1 MKLNLSLLF
10 LFFSM
15 VTFGQKTMVSGILSD
30 KEMNGEALPFANVV
44 IKGTSMGAT
53 TDIEGKYAIEVP
65 AGEHTIVFSFLGYE
79 SKEVKFSIAQGE
91 NKKINETLGTG
102 SVTIEDVVIKATVSR
117 EKETALLLE
126 QKKATEIKQSIGA
139 QEMSRKGVSDVE
151 EGLTKVTGITKVD
164 GRGLFV
170 RGLEDR
176 YNNLL
181 INDLQAPSNSPF
193 KKIIPTDL
201 FPTDIVGVLSVYK
214 TFNPNISGDFAG
226 ATINIETSLPKN
238 NITKISTGFS
248 FTTQN
253 NGEEFLISE
262 DANSTRGFFGL
273 NGNKKQLHPAFG
285 QVPSSKSLTPNQYNE
300 YNKNSNW
307 NVDKSSSPI
316 NSSIGF
322 LHANKLNVGD
332 KKSLSYIIS
341 LNGDNSYQIRK
352 GVDRIFAF
360 GQGNYENDFFSS
372 SYDYKTSASALAS
385 VKFKT
390 ERYSIGLNSFYL
402 KSTSNKIEDQFG
414 VYNNAVNQPNRIIR
428 LNQLEDT
435 KYWNNQVTGTYDIT
449 SDKKHTLKGG
459 FSYTKTAFEQ
469 PDRKFLT
476 GFLNGQNITTSFG
489 GNSFI
494 RQNLDISGDRF
505 FSGLLEYNWIFKEKS
520 NGKQNKLSLGYNGF
534 SNEEVTSYRF
544 VFGRPITSLPE
555 FTTNIN
561 NIDSVINQN
570 VENGLVRFIEESI
583 EDYKSK
589 LYQNV
594 QSGYANLFLNFG
606 DKLEINGGVRTEYAL
621 REIKFRTVGST
632 FQSPYKKYDET
643 KVAILPSINAKYE
656 LNEKSNLRFASSKTI
671 TRPVS
676 AELIPIQY
684 VNGDNTITLGNYPLA
699 QTINNAPSGWKS
711 LKNSDNYNI
720 DLKYEFFPEQSELL
734 AVGIFSK
741 HIKNPIERVLV
752 ASGNSGGRVVSYNN
766 SQSANLYGIELES
779 AINLKRL
786 SPFLNKFTWG
796 FNTSLMKT
804 KVKVANLQ
812 GSGTENNVTRNL
824 QGAAEWVVNSDL
836 KYEFEFKE
844 ELKNTMTLV
853 FGVTGDRI
861 YTVGARGIDHEY
873 EKPFP
878 KLDFI
883 WSSKLSKNIEA
894 KISIDNILNPTFK
907 RTLGENNSV
916 AITETDLTLRSYKKG
931 TGFGLNLSYTF

>member
-1 MKLNLSLLF
+1 MKLKLSFLLLLLHF
-10 LFFSM
+10 VSFA
-15 VTFGQKTMVSGILSD
+15 QKTTVTGIISD
-30 KEMNGEALPFANVV
+30 KDLGNEPLPFANVN
-44 IKGTSMGAT
+44 IKGKSIGAT
-53 TDIEGKYAIEVP
+53 TDMQGKYTLEVP
-65 AGEHTIVFSFLGYE
+65 AGDHIIVFSFLGYE
-79 SKEVKFSIAQGE
+79 TKEVKFTIAQGE
-91 NKKINETLGTG
+91 TKEINESLGSG
-102 SVTIEDVVIKATVSR
+102 SVTMEDVVVKATVNR

-126 QKKATEIKQSIGA
+126 QKKAVEIKQSIGA

-151 EGLTKVTGITKVD
+151 EGLTKITGIAKVD

-201 FPTDIVGVLSVYK
+201 FPTDIVGVLNVYK

-226 ATINIETSLPKN
+226 ATINIETSLPKS
-238 NITKISTGFS
+238 NITKVSTGFS
-248 FTTQN
+248 YVTNN
-253 NGEEFLISE
+253 NGERFLLSE
-262 DANSTRGFFGL
+262 DANTTQGFFGL
-273 NGNKKQLHPAFG
+273 NGDGKQLHPAFG
-285 QVPSSKSLTPNQYNE
+285 EIPSARALTPSQYKQYNQD
-300 YNKNSNW
+300 SNW
-307 NVDKSSSPI
+307 NVDKSTSPI
-316 NSSIGF
+316 NSSISF
-322 LHANKLNVGD
+322 LHANKLNIGD
-332 KKSLSYIIS
+332 KKSISYIFS

-360 GQGNYENDFFSS
+360 GQGNYENDFFTT

-402 KSTSNKIEDQFG
+402 KSTSNKIEDQYG

-435 KYWNNQVTGTYDIT
+435 KYWNNQITGNYDIT
-449 SDKKHTLKGG
+449 KDKKHTIKGG
-459 FSYTKTAFEQ
+459 ISYTKTAFEQ
-469 PDRKFLT
+469 PDRKFIT
-476 GFLNGQNITTSFG
+476 GFLNGDNITTSFG
-489 GNSFI
+489 GNNFI

-505 FSGLLEYNWIFKEKS
+505 FSGLLEYNWIFKEKD
-520 NGKQNKLSLGYNGF
+520 NGKQNKISIGYNGF
-534 SNEEVTSYRF
+534 SNEEITSYRF
-544 VFGRPITSLPE
+544 IFGRPITSLPE
-555 FTTNIN
+555 FTTNIY
-561 NIDSVINQN
+561 NIDNVTNQN
-570 VENGLVRFIEESI
+570 VENGLVRFIEESN

-594 QSGYANLFLNFG
+594 QSGYANLYLNFG
-606 DKLEINGGVRTEYAL
+606 DKFEINGGVRTEYAL

-632 FQSPYKKYDET
+632 FESPYKKYDET
-643 KVAILPSINAKYE
+643 KIAILPSINAKYE
-656 LNEKSNLRFASSKTI
+656 LNERSNLRFASSKTI

-684 VNGDNTITLGNYPLA
+684 VNADNTITLGNYPLA
-699 QTINNAPSGWKS
+699 QTINSSPNQWRS
-711 LKNSDNYNI
+711 LKNSDNYNL
-720 DLKYEFFPEQSELL
+720 DLKFEFFPEQSEIL
-734 AVGIFSK
+734 AVGVFGK

-766 SQSANLYGIELES
+766 SDSANLYGIELES
-779 AINLKRL
+779 NINLKRL
-786 SPFLNKFTWG
+786 TPYLKAFSWG

-804 KVKVANLQ
+804 KVNVANLQ
-812 GSGTENNVTRNL
+812 GSATENAPTRRL
-824 QGAAEWVVNSDL
+824 QGAAEWVINTDL
-836 KYEFEFKE
+836 KYDFEFKE

-883 WSSKLSKNIEA
+883 WSSKISENIEA
-894 KISIDNILNPTFK
+894 KLSIDNILNPTFK
-907 RTLGENNSV
+907 RTLGDNNTV
-916 AITETDLTLRSYKKG
+916 NITETDLTLRSYKKG
-931 TGFGLNLSYTF
+931 TGIGLNISYTF